1 MIKHLPK
8 EKLEELRQDIN
19 ERLKLFESDSER
31 GSAFEAKVT
40 DLMSRLES
48 IEDGD
53 NSALRELDSELSAL
67 EADPH
72 YSQVHKRDL
81 NYIYMGIISKYS
93 VLYRFWFMALGKNRP
108 YINFKCQ
115 WGFRVRGQ
123 GRFSFKWLRKNTEE
137 E

>member
-31 GSAFEAKVT
+31 GSVFEAKVT

-53 NSALRELDSELSAL
+53 NSALRELDRELSAL

-81 NYIYMGIISKYS
+81 DFIYMSILSKYS
-93 VLYRFWFMALGKNRP
+93 VLYRFWFMALGKKRLCF
-108 YINFKCQ
+108 NFHFQ
-115 WGFRVRGQ
+115 GGFRVRGQ
-123 GRFSFKWLRKNTEE
+123 GKNWFKWLRNNAEE
-137 E
+137 A

>member
-8 EKLEELRQDIN
+8 EKLEELRQEIN
-19 ERLKLFESDSER
+19 ERLKLFEPESDR
-31 GSAFEAKVT
+31 GSLFEERVT

-53 NSALRELDSELSAL
+53 NSALRELDHELSAL

-81 NYIYMGIISKYS
+81 NYIYMDIISKYS
-93 VLYRFWFMALGKNRP
+93 VLYRFWFMALGKKRP
-108 YINFKCQ
+108 YINLNFR
-115 WGFRVRGQ
+115 WGLQIRGQ
-123 GRFSFKWLRKNTEE
+123 GFSFKWLKKNSEE
-137 E
+137 A